1 MTLTLTKQE
10 KRWGWVYLAAQML
23 VLPFVVAMVCVLM
36 GVTSEAVMNLICF
49 YLNAA
54 LAVVVFQKLL
64 VKSFRNFRGRWKETL
79 LTALKGFGLYW
90 LASLLVMA
98 MILVLKP
105 DFANVN
111 DQSIVIMLGE
121 RPLLMTVAVV
131 FAAPLAEECL
141 FRGWMF
147 MGLAEKN
154 RTLAYMVTC
163 VFFSGIHILPY
174 IGTYDALTLLLC
186 FVQYLAPSYVLCRT
200 CARDDSLCAPLLL
213 HMTINTAALFVAR

>member
-23 VLPFVVAMVCVLM
+23 LIPFVVAMVCVLM
-36 GVTSEAVMNLICF
+36 GVTSEATINLICF

-54 LAVVVFQKLL
+54 LAVVVFRRLL
-64 VKSFRNFRGRWKETL
+64 SRSLDNCRGSWKQTL
-79 LTALKGFGLYW
+79 MTALRGFGLYW
-90 LASLLVMA
+90 LASLLVMG
-98 MILVLKP
+98 MILLLKP

-111 DQSIVIMLGE
+111 DQSIVIMLDE
-121 RPLLMTVAVV
+121 HPLLMTVAVV

-147 MGLAEKN
+147 MGLAEKS

-163 VFFSGIHILPY
+163 VFFSGVHILPY

-186 FVQYLAPSYVLCRT
+186 FVQYLAPSFVLCRT

>member
-1 MTLTLTKQE
+1 MTLRLTKQE
-10 KRWGWVYLAAQML
+10 KRWGWVYLLAQML
-23 VLPFVVAMVCVLM
+23 VIPGLVAMVCMAV
-36 GVTSEAVMNLICF
+36 GITSEADMNLICF
-49 YLNAA
+49 SLNAL
-54 LAVVVFQKLL
+54 LAVIVFRKLL
-64 VKSFRNFRGRWKETL
+64 INSVDRCRGRWKQTL
-79 LTALKGFGLYW
+79 MTALKGFGLYW
-90 LASLLVMA
+90 LASLAVTGV
-98 MILVLKP
+98 ILTLKP

-111 DQSIVIMLGE
+111 DQSVTAMVGE
-121 RPLLMTVAVV
+121 RPLLMTIAVV

-154 RTLAYMVTC
+154 RTLAYVVTC
-163 VFFSGIHILPY
+163 VFFSGVHILAY

-186 FVQYLAPSYVLCRT
+186 FVQYLAPSFVLCRT

>member
-10 KRWGWVYLAAQML
+10 KRWGWGYLAAQML
-23 VLPFVVAMVCVLM
+23 VLPFAVAMVCMLL
-36 GVTSEAVMNLICF
+36 GITSEATMNLICF

-54 LAVVVFQKLL
+54 LAVIVFRTLL
-64 VKSFRNFRGRWKETL
+64 AKSIANCRGRWKQTL

-90 LASLLVMA
+90 LASTAVA
-98 MILVLKP
+98 AVILTLKP

-111 DQSIVIMLGE
+111 DQSIAGMLE
-121 RPLLMTVAVV
+121 ESPLLMSVAVV

-147 MGLAEKN
+147 TGLAEKSK
-154 RTLAYMVTC
+154 TLAYAVTC
-163 VFFSGIHILPY
+163 VFFSGVHILAY
-174 IGTYDALTLLLC
+174 IGTYDAMTLLLC
-186 FVQYLAPSYVLCRT
+186 FVQYLTPSFVLCRT

>member
-1 MTLTLTKQE
+1 MTLRLTFRE
-10 KRWGWVYLAAQML
+10 KRLGWFYLAAQML
-23 VLPFVVAMVCVLM
+23 VIPFAVAAVCMLL
-36 GVTSEAVMNLICF
+36 GIRSEADINLICF

-54 LAVVVFQKLL
+54 LAAAVFPNLL
-64 VKSFRNFRGRWKETL
+64 TRSFSGLGHRWKATL
-79 LTALKGFGLYW
+79 LTAWKGFGLYW
-90 LASLLVMA
+90 LVSTAVALALLA
-98 MILVLKP
+98 LKP

-111 DQSIVIMLGE
+111 DQSVSAMVGE

-147 MGLAEKN
+147 LGLAEKS

-163 VFFSGIHILPY
+163 VFFSAVHILAY

-200 CARDDSLCAPLLL
+200 CARDNSLCAPMLL
-213 HMTINTAALFVAR
+213 HMTINTVALFVAR

>member
-23 VLPFVVAMVCVLM
+23 VLPFAVALLCTLM

-49 YLNAA
+49 YINAA
-54 LAVVVFQKLL
+54 LAVLVFRDLL
-64 VKSFRNFRGRWKETL
+64 SKSIGSCRGRWKETV

-90 LASLLVMA
+90 LASIAVTGL
-98 MILVLKP
+98 ILTLKP

-111 DQSIVIMLGE
+111 DQSVNAMLSE
-121 RPLLMTVAVV
+121 QPLLMTVAVV

-147 MGLAEKN
+147 TGLAEKSKP
-154 RTLAYMVTC
+154 LAYTVTC
-163 VFFSGIHILPY
+163 VFFSGVHILAY
-174 IGTYDALTLLLC
+174 LGTYDALTLLLC

-200 CARDDSLCAPLLL
+200 CDRDDSLCAPLLL

>member
-23 VLPFVVAMVCVLM
+23 VLPFAVAIVCVLM
-36 GVTSEAVMNLICF
+36 GIQSETVMNLICF

-54 LAVVVFQKLL
+54 LALILFPSLL
-64 VKSFRNFRGRWKETL
+64 GKSLHNCRGRWKDTL
-79 LTALKGFGLYW
+79 KTALKGFGLYW
-90 LASLLVMA
+90 LTSLAVTA
-98 MILVLKP
+98 VILTLKP

-111 DQSIVIMLGE
+111 DASINSMLDE
-121 RPLLMTVAVV
+121 SPLLMTLAVV

-147 MGLAEKN
+147 TGLAE
-154 RTLAYMVTC
+154 RSLPLAYAVTC
-163 VFFSGIHILPY
+163 VFFSGVHILAY
-174 IGTYDALTLLLC
+174 LGTYDALTLLLC

>member
-23 VLPFVVAMVCVLM
+23 VIPFAVAMVCMAM
-36 GVTSEAVMNLICF
+36 GITSEADMNLICF

-54 LAVVVFQKLL
+54 LAVAVFPNLL
-64 VKSFRNFRGRWKETL
+64 TKSFSGLRSRWKQTL
-79 LTALKGFGLYW
+79 MTALKGFGLYW
-90 LASLLVMA
+90 LVSTAVALAVLA
-98 MILVLKP
+98 LKP
-105 DFANVN
+105 DFTNVN
-111 DQSIVIMLGE
+111 DQSIGIMLGE
-121 RPLLMTVAVV
+121 RPVLMTVAVV

-141 FRGWMF
+141 FRGWLF
-147 MGLAEKN
+147 LGLAEKS

-163 VFFSGIHILPY
+163 VFFSAVHILAY

-186 FVQYLAPSYVLCRT
+186 FAQYLAPSYVLCRT
-200 CARDDSLCAPLLL
+200 CARDNSLCAPLLL

>member
-23 VLPFVVAMVCVLM
+23 VIPFVVALVCVLM

-54 LAVVVFQKLL
+54 LAVVVFRNLL
-64 VKSFRNFRGRWKETL
+64 SKSIDNCRGRWKETI
-79 LTALKGFGLYW
+79 LTTLKGFGLYW
-90 LASLLVMA
+90 LVSTAVA
-98 MILVLKP
+98 AAILALKP

-111 DQSIVIMLGE
+111 DQSISAMLSE
-121 RPLLMTVAVV
+121 SPLLMTIAVV

-147 MGLAEKN
+147 TGLAEKN
-154 RTLAYMVTC
+154 KPLAYAVTC
-163 VFFSGIHILPY
+163 VFFSGVHILAY
-174 IGTYDALTLLLC
+174 LGTYDALTLLLC
-186 FVQYLAPSYVLCRT
+186 FVQYLAPSFVLCRT

>member
-10 KRWGWVYLAAQML
+10 KRLGWLYLAAQML
-23 VLPFVVAMVCVLM
+23 VIPFAVTFVCMLM
-36 GVTSEAVMNLICF
+36 GIASEADINLICF
-49 YLNAA
+49 YVNAA
-54 LAVVVFQKLL
+54 LAVIVFRDLL
-64 VKSFRNFRGRWKETL
+64 SKSLENSRGRWKETL
-79 LTALKGFGLYW
+79 LTVLKGFGLYW
-90 LASLLVMA
+90 LVSTAVA
-98 MILVLKP
+98 AAILALKP

-111 DQSIVIMLGE
+111 DQSISAMLSE
-121 RPLLMTVAVV
+121 RPLLMTVAVL

-147 MGLAEKN
+147 TGLAEKS
-154 RTLAYMVTC
+154 RALAYAVTC
-163 VFFSGIHILPY
+163 VFFSGVHILAY

-200 CARDDSLCAPLLL
+200 CCRDDSLCAPLLL

>member
-23 VLPFVVAMVCVLM
+23 VLPFAVAMVCTAM
-36 GVTSEAVMNLICF
+36 GIPSEADMNLICF

-54 LAVVVFQKLL
+54 LAVIVFQNLL
-64 VKSFRNFRGRWKETL
+64 VKSFLNCRGRWKETL
-79 LTALKGFGLYW
+79 LTTLKGFGLYW
-90 LASLLVMA
+90 LASIAVTGV
-98 MILVLKP
+98 ILVLKP
-105 DFANVN
+105 GFANVN
-111 DQSIVIMLGE
+111 DQSIGTMLSE

-147 MGLAEKN
+147 TGLAEKSKP
-154 RTLAYMVTC
+154 LAYAVTC
-163 VFFSGIHILPY
+163 VFFSGVHILAY
-174 IGTYDALTLLLC
+174 LGTYDALTLLLC

-200 CARDDSLCAPLLL
+200 CCKDDSLCAPMLL

>member
-23 VLPFVVAMVCVLM
+23 VIPSVVAMVCMAM
-36 GVTSEAVMNLICF
+36 GITSEADMNLICF
-49 YLNAA
+49 YLNAV
-54 LAVVVFQKLL
+54 LAVVVFRKLL
-64 VKSFRNFRGRWKETL
+64 VKSIDRCRGNWKQTL
-79 LTALKGFGLYW
+79 MTALRGFGLYW

-98 MILVLKP
+98 MILLLKP

-111 DQSIVIMLGE
+111 DQSVSAMVGE
-121 RPLLMTVAVV
+121 RPVLMTVAVV

-147 MGLAEKN
+147 TGLAEKS

-163 VFFSGIHILPY
+163 VFFSGVHILPY

-186 FVQYLAPSYVLCRT
+186 FVQYLAPSFVLCRT
-200 CARDDSLCAPLLL
+200 CQRDNSLCAPMLL

>member
-23 VLPFVVAMVCVLM
+23 VIPSVVAMVCMAM
-36 GVTSEAVMNLICF
+36 GITSEADMNLICF
-49 YLNAA
+49 YLNAV
-54 LAVVVFQKLL
+54 LAVVVFRKLL
-64 VKSFRNFRGRWKETL
+64 VKSIDRCRGNRKQTL
-79 LTALKGFGLYW
+79 MTALRGFGLYW
-90 LASLLVMA
+90 LASLLVMG
-98 MILVLKP
+98 MILLLKP

-111 DQSIVIMLGE
+111 DQSVSAMVGE
-121 RPLLMTVAVV
+121 RPVLMTVAVV

-147 MGLAEKN
+147 TGLAEKS

-163 VFFSGIHILPY
+163 VFFSGVHILPY

-186 FVQYLAPSYVLCRT
+186 FLQYLAPSFVLCRT
-200 CARDDSLCAPLLL
+200 CARDNSLCAPMLL

>member
-23 VLPFVVAMVCVLM
+23 VIPSVVAMVCMAM
-36 GVTSEAVMNLICF
+36 GITSEADMNLICF
-49 YLNAA
+49 YLNAVLA
-54 LAVVVFQKLL
+54 LVVFRKLL
-64 VKSFRNFRGRWKETL
+64 VKSIDRCRSRWKQTL
-79 LTALKGFGLYW
+79 MTALRGFGLYW

-98 MILVLKP
+98 MILLLKP

-111 DQSIVIMLGE
+111 DQSVSAMVGE
-121 RPLLMTVAVV
+121 RPVLMTVAVV

-147 MGLAEKN
+147 TGLAEKS

-163 VFFSGIHILPY
+163 VFFSGVHILPY

-186 FVQYLAPSYVLCRT
+186 FLQYLAPSFVLCRT
-200 CARDDSLCAPLLL
+200 CARDNSLCAPMLL

>member
-23 VLPFVVAMVCVLM
+23 VLPFAVALLCTLM

-49 YLNAA
+49 YINAA
-54 LAVVVFQKLL
+54 LAVLVFRDLL
-64 VKSFRNFRGRWKETL
+64 SKSIGSCRGRWKETV

-90 LASLLVMA
+90 LASIAVTGL
-98 MILVLKP
+98 ILTLKP
-105 DFANVN
+105 DFANIN
-111 DQSIVIMLGE
+111 DQSISAMVTE
-121 RPLLMTVAVV
+121 HPLLMTIAVV

-147 MGLAEKN
+147 AGLAQRSKP
-154 RTLAYMVTC
+154 LAYAVTC
-163 VFFSGIHILPY
+163 VFFSGVHILAY
-174 IGTYDALTLLLC
+174 LGTYDALTLLLC

-200 CARDDSLCAPLLL
+200 CAQDDSLCAPLLL
-213 HMTINTAALFVAR
+213 HMAINTAALFAAR

>member
-10 KRWGWVYLAAQML
+10 KRRGWLYLAAQML
-23 VLPFVVAMVCVLM
+23 VIPFAVAFVCVLM
-36 GVTSEAVMNLICF
+36 GIASEADINLICF
-49 YLNAA
+49 YVNAA
-54 LAVVVFQKLL
+54 LAVIVFRELL
-64 VKSFRNFRGRWKETL
+64 SKSLENCRGRWKETL

-90 LASLLVMA
+90 LVSTIVAA
-98 MILVLKP
+98 AILALKP

-111 DQSIVIMLGE
+111 DQSIGAMLSE
-121 RPLLMTVAVV
+121 RPLLMTIAVL

-147 MGLAEKN
+147 TGLAE
-154 RTLAYMVTC
+154 RSLPLAYTVTC
-163 VFFSGIHILPY
+163 AFFSAVHILPY

-186 FVQYLAPSYVLCRT
+186 FVQYLAPSFVLCRT
-200 CARDDSLCAPLLL
+200 CQRNDSLCAPLLL

>member
-10 KRWGWVYLAAQML
+10 KRRGWLYLAAQML
-23 VLPFVVAMVCVLM
+23 VIPFAVAFVCVLM
-36 GVTSEAVMNLICF
+36 GVTSEADINLICF

-54 LAVVVFQKLL
+54 LAVIV
-64 VKSFRNFRGRWKETL
+64 FRNLLSKSLENCRGRWKETL

-90 LASLLVMA
+90 LVSTAVA
-98 MILVLKP
+98 AAILTLKP
-105 DFANVN
+105 DFANIN
-111 DQSIVIMLGE
+111 DQSIGSMLSE
-121 RPLLMTVAVV
+121 RPLLMTVAVL

-147 MGLAEKN
+147 TGLAEKS
-154 RTLAYMVTC
+154 RALAYAVTC
-163 VFFSGIHILPY
+163 VFFSAVHILPY

>member
-1 MTLTLTKQE
+1 MTLRLTKQE
-10 KRWGWVYLAAQML
+10 KRWGWVYLLAQML
-23 VLPFVVAMVCVLM
+23 VIPGLVATVCLAR
-36 GVTSEAVMNLICF
+36 GITSEADMNLICF
-49 YLNAA
+49 YINAI
-54 LAVVVFQKLL
+54 LAVVVFRKLL
-64 VKSFRNFRGRWKETL
+64 VKSVDRCRGNWKQTL
-79 LTALKGFGLYW
+79 TTALKGFGLYW
-90 LASLLVMA
+90 LVSTAVA
-98 MILVLKP
+98 AAILMLKP

-111 DQSIVIMLGE
+111 DASVSAMVGE
-121 RPLLMTVAVV
+121 RPLLMTIAVV

-154 RTLAYMVTC
+154 RTLAYLVTC
-163 VFFSGIHILPY
+163 VFFSGVHILAY

-186 FVQYLAPSYVLCRT
+186 FVQYLAPSFVLCRT

>member
-10 KRWGWVYLAAQML
+10 KRWGWFYLLAQML
-23 VLPFVVAMVCVLM
+23 LIPGLVATVCLAR
-36 GVTSEAVMNLICF
+36 GITSEADMNLICF
-49 YLNAA
+49 YINAL
-54 LAVVVFQKLL
+54 LAVIVFRKLL
-64 VKSFRNFRGRWKETL
+64 VNSIDRCRGRWKQTL
-79 LTALKGFGLYW
+79 MTVLRGFGLYW
-90 LASLLVMA
+90 LASLLVMG
-98 MILVLKP
+98 MILLLKP

-111 DQSIVIMLGE
+111 DQSVSAMVGE
-121 RPLLMTVAVV
+121 RPLLMTIAVV

-154 RTLAYMVTC
+154 RTLAHMVTC
-163 VFFSGIHILPY
+163 VFFSGVHILAY

-186 FVQYLAPSYVLCRT
+186 FVQYLAPSFVLCRT
-200 CARDDSLCAPLLL
+200 CARDNSLCAPMLL

>member
-23 VLPFVVAMVCVLM
+23 VIPSVVAMVCM
-36 GVTSEAVMNLICF
+36 ARGITSEADMNLICF
-49 YLNAA
+49 YLNAV
-54 LAVVVFQKLL
+54 LAVVVFRKLL
-64 VKSFRNFRGRWKETL
+64 VKSIDRCRGNRKQTL
-79 LTALKGFGLYW
+79 MTALRGFGLYW

-98 MILVLKP
+98 MILLLKP

-111 DQSIVIMLGE
+111 DQSVSAMVGE
-121 RPLLMTVAVV
+121 RPVLMTVAVV

-147 MGLAEKN
+147 TGLAEKS

-163 VFFSGIHILPY
+163 VFFSGVHILPY

-186 FVQYLAPSYVLCRT
+186 FLQYLAPSFVLCRT

-213 HMTINTAALFVAR
+213 HMTINTVALFVAR

>member
-23 VLPFVVAMVCVLM
+23 VLPFVVALICMLM

-64 VKSFRNFRGRWKETL
+64 VKSFHNCRGRWKQTL

-90 LASLLVMA
+90 LASTAVA
-98 MILVLKP
+98 VAILVLKP

-121 RPLLMTVAVV
+121 RPVLMTVAVV

-154 RTLAYMVTC
+154 RKLAYAVTC
-163 VFFSGIHILPY
+163 VFFSGVHILAY

>member
-23 VLPFVVAMVCVLM
+23 VIPFVVALVCVLM

-54 LAVVVFQKLL
+54 LAVVVFRNLL
-64 VKSFRNFRGRWKETL
+64 SKSIDNCRGRWKETI
-79 LTALKGFGLYW
+79 LTTLKGFGLYW
-90 LASLLVMA
+90 LVSTAVA
-98 MILVLKP
+98 AAILALKP

-111 DQSIVIMLGE
+111 DQSISAMLSE
-121 RPLLMTVAVV
+121 SPLLMTIAVV

-147 MGLAEKN
+147 TGLAEKN
-154 RTLAYMVTC
+154 KPLAYAVTC
-163 VFFSGIHILPY
+163 VFFSGVHILAY
-174 IGTYDALTLLLC
+174 LGTYDALTLLLC
-186 FVQYLAPSYVLCRT
+186 FVQYLAPSFALCRT